1 MKKINFEPRN
11 FSLDDNQLN
20 LINEENQ
27 KLKKA
32 QLSHMAKKTSKKK
45 NSCLFISIILII
57 IVIIFLLINY
67 IIIQLK
73 ENKKKRKQIDPIE
86 SEFRYE
92 FLENANYYKYLPL
105 DNEEVN
111 LEKIKY
117 EINIYQKEKTLSYEH
132 LEYLYKRDEPKIS
145 LIISTNNNAKYLK
158 SLYTSIFYQPLKDI
172 EIIFI
177 NDAYNNITNNMIT
190 EYMKLDKRI
199 VLINKVEN
207 PNSLDAECEVVYMAK
222 GKYILLMNSF
232 DLILNNILE
241 KSYIMAEEF
250 KLDVTQFHLIND
262 NFKKMEFFDFKFQKN
277 IIRQPQIKDI
287 FYFSKA
293 NFLYDKLIKKDTF
306 IKAIDFIGF
315 ENTIN
320 LNEINEKDCM
330 VYGVL
335 KASKSYGFLNRTGY
349 FYNNYMHEQLME
361 ANIKNKAEDVFR
373 SLFTVMHFF
382 YIKTEETRKEK
393 LMVGFKYFYTKI
405 FGFKKYIKYLD
416 NGFYYINEVIDLY
429 LNSNFLV
436 NEEKYYLFD
445 FKNKIDE
452 QKNKRK

>member
-1 MKKINFEPRN
+1 MKKINLEPRS
-11 FSLDDNQLN
+11 FSSDENQLN

-27 KLKKA
+27 NLKKSH
-32 QLSHMAKKTSKKK
+32 LSQMAKKSSKKK
-45 NSCLFISIILII
+45 KICLFISITLII
-57 IVIIFLLINY
+57 IAIIFLLINF
-67 IIIQLK
+67 QLK
-73 ENKKKRKQIDPIE
+73 GNKKKRKQIDPIE

-92 FLENANYYKYLPL
+92 FLENAKYYKYLPL
-105 DNEEVN
+105 DNEEIN
-111 LEKIKY
+111 TEKIKY
-117 EINIYQKEKTLSYEH
+117 EINIYKKTNTLSYEH

-145 LIISTNNNAKYLK
+145 IIISTNNNVKYLK
-158 SLYTSIFYQPLKDI
+158 SLYASIFYQPLKDI

-177 NDAYNNITNNMIT
+177 NDVYNNKTNNIIR

-199 VLINKVEN
+199 VLFNKAAI
-207 PNSLDAECEVVYMAK
+207 PNSLDAECEGVNMAK
-222 GKYILLMNSF
+222 GKYILLMNDF

-241 KSYIMAEEF
+241 KSYIMAEQF
-250 KLDVTQFHLIND
+250 KLDITQFHLINEK
-262 NFKKMEFFDFKFQKN
+262 FKKIEIFDFKFKKN

-452 QKNKRK
+452 EKNKRK